1 MKLWQS
7 TQKYFHQALHELTD
21 NQVIEWMIGQNG
33 CITSRQLAEKSGIS
47 RNQAIIKLN
56 AMLIKNLIE
65 IDYHHYD
72 PYWDNFYKL
81 PKSDLWNPAMSL
93 GQVKPKKTTELT
105 DSQVIRLALQN
116 QNYLTVAYL
125 CAQAEVSLEEAQKKL
140 EELYLKNVFELNINE
155 NGGLIYTLINV

>member
-7 TQKYFHQALHELTD
+7 TQKYFQQALHEITD
-21 NQVIEWMIGQNG
+21 NQVIEWMIEQNG
-33 CITSRQLAEKSGIS
+33 SITSRQLAEKSGIS

-72 PYWDNFYKL
+72 PHWDNFYKL
-81 PKSDLWNPAMSL
+81 TKSNLFNPTNYLNQSTSNKVA
-93 GQVKPKKTTELT
+93 KLT

-116 QNYLTVAYL
+116 QNHLTVAYL
-125 CAQAEVSLEEAQKKL
+125 CALAEVSLEEAQKKL
-140 EELYLKNVFELNINE
+140 EELYLKNIFTLDVSE
-155 NGGLIYTLINV
+155 NGSLIYTLQDI